1 MEEKS
6 IDVVVIGAGPGGYT
20 AAFRAADL
28 GKKVICVDAQPQPG
42 GICLNHG
49 CIPSKALLHLAKVI
63 NEAGDAAEFG
73 VKFTKPKI
81 NKKTVKEWK
90 EKVINNQAKGILNL
104 AKRRKVE
111 MISGRGVFED
121 SNTLR
126 VDGENS
132 FIIKFDKAV
141 LATGSRSIIVPGL
154 DIDSPHL
161 WYSTEALQITDI
173 PEKMLVVGGGY
184 IGLELSTVYSAFGTK
199 VTVVELADS
208 ILPGVD
214 SDLVRPLQKRLDKIL
229 DTLLLKSKVT
239 KLEKVNEG
247 LKVTIEGETNK
258 SAVYNKVLV
267 AVGRKPNVTGNGLDN
282 TSVKLDDKGFVEVDD
297 QQRTSD
303 PNIFAIGDVVGNP
316 MLAHKA
322 SYEAKIAAEVIAGH
336 NVSNDALTIPAVV
349 FTDPEIAWCGITE
362 TGAKEK
368 NIPVKIGKFPW
379 AASGRAATLGRSDG
393 ITKVI
398 ADPDTGRLLGIGI
411 CGSGAGE
418 LIGEATLAVEMGA
431 TVQDLDLTIHA
442 HPTLTETTA
451 EASAVYLES
460 AIHYY
465 TGKK

>member
-1 MEEKS
+1 MEEKTT
-6 IDVVVIGAGPGGYT
+6 DVVVIGAGPGGYT

-63 NEAGDAAEFG
+63 YDARESGELG
-73 VKFTKPKI
+73 VKFSKPRI
-81 NKKTVKEWK
+81 NRKTIKEWK
-90 EKVINNQAKGILNL
+90 EKVINSQAKGILNL
-104 AKRRKVE
+104 AGRRKVE
-111 MISGRGVFED
+111 MFTGRGVFED
-121 SNTLR
+121 SNNLR
-126 VDGENS
+126 IDGENS
-132 FIIKFDKAV
+132 VKIKFDKAV
-141 LATGSRSIIVPGL
+141 LATGSRPVIVPGL

-161 WYSTEALQITDI
+161 WYSTEALQMSEI

-208 ILPGVD
+208 ILPGAD
-214 SDLVRPLQKRLDKIL
+214 GDLVRPLKKRLDVNLESIIL
-229 DTLLLKSKVT
+229 GSKVT
-239 KLEKVNEG
+239 KISPAKSG
-247 LKVTIEGETNK
+247 LKVTIEGKAEKT
-258 SAVYNKVLV
+258 AVFDKVLI

-282 TSVKLDDKGFVEVDD
+282 TGVKLDDLGFVQVDP
-297 QQRTSD
+297 QQRTTD

-322 SYEAKIAAEVIAGH
+322 SYEAKIAAEVIAGL
-336 NVSNDALTIPAVV
+336 NVSNDAVAIPAVV
-349 FTDPEIAWCGITE
+349 FTDPEIAWCGMTE
-362 TGAKEK
+362 TEAKEN

-379 AASGRAATLGRSDG
+379 AASGRAATLGRPDG
-393 ITKVI
+393 ITKVL
-398 ADPDTGRLLGIGI
+398 ADPDTGRVLGVGI
-411 CGSGAGE
+411 CGPGAGE
-418 LIGEATLAVEMGA
+418 LIAEGTLALEMGA
-431 TVQDLDLTIHA
+431 NVQDLDLTIHA